1 MFPNDRELPGVI
13 LPGPCHYSK
22 AILPAGVSFL
32 VWRGESRIENGT
44 FVPLSSLRKRFT
56 LAHVVSRGGSMELA
70 IVIIALIVA
79 GALIPD
85 HSKIVF
91 YR

>member
-1 MFPNDRELPGVI
+1 MIRIQSDLFPSPQMDCLTRSSRLRMARSYRC
-13 LPGPCHYSK
+13 L
-22 AILPAGVSFL
+22 F
-32 VWRGESRIENGT
+32 RGIGSIWG
-44 FVPLSSLRKRFT
+44 S
-56 LAHVVSRGGSMELA
+56 VVSRGGSMELA
-70 IVIIALIVA
+70 VVVIALIVA